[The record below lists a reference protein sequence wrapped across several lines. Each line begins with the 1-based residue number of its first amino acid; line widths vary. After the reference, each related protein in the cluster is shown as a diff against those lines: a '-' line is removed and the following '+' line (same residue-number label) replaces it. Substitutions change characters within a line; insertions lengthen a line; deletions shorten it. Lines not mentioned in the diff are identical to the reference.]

1 MAGEA
6 ASRASFTDYNSA
18 FKGSKGNSSHENSP
32 DYAHRRSYS
41 DIYNSPPSF
50 VNKAAYAI
58 QPYTPT
64 SFQYRERRTSSWDL
78 SSDPELMRKKRL
90 ASYKVYGIEG
100 TVKSRVKKSF
110 RWMKGKYNEIV
121 YGFK

>member
-1 MAGEA
+1 MAEPNSWG
-6 ASRASFTDYNSA
+6 SFTDCSSG
-18 FKGSKGNSSHENSP
+18 FKGSRGTFHEHNSP

-41 DIYNSPPSF
+41 DIYYTPSSF
-50 VNKAAYAI
+50 VNNAYAI
-58 QPYTPT
+58 QPYTLT
-64 SFQYRERRTSSWDL
+64 ASVQYRERRRSSWDL

-100 TVKSRVKKSF
+100 KVKTTVKKSF

-121 YGFK
+121 YGIK